1 MTARLVF
8 APEAEQD
15 VVESHRWYEA
25 QRLGLGREFLNCVE
39 ATLEA
44 IRRIPDMHSVIHKAY
59 RRALVRR
66 FPYAV
71 FYEYERGVV
80 TVYAILH
87 TSRNPEKWRFRL
99 S

>member
-25 QRLGLGREFLNCVE
+25 QRLGLGREYLNCVE
-39 ATLEA
+39 ATPA
-44 IRRIPDMHSVIHKAY
+44 IRRIPEMHSVVHNAY
-59 RRALVRR
+59 RRTLVRR

-71 FYEYERGVV
+71 FCEYEGGR
-80 TVYAILH
+80 
-87 TSRNPEKWRFRL
+87 
-99 S
+99 